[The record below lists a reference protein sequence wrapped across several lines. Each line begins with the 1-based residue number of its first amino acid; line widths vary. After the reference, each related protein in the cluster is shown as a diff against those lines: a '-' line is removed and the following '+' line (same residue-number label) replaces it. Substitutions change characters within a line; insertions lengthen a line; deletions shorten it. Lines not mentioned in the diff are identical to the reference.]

1 MTNEQLRSQCHTNW
15 LYVCFVWTKCVHRH
29 MFCVKKYACIFLH
42 IHLLSSTYI
51 ENERSTWVHIFNCS
65 TIYIYGVASEFGD
78 GSARSDPEVWIG
90 LWVQGCAFWLAT
102 ICMQN
107 IDMKL
112 KKHKWCYT
120 DARGSWKTIWAPPGF
135 VQTLVC
141 LCLLLGWTAGLRQN
155 LIAKQNVPPWRY
167 CLISYLLAK
176 MPAAYCAW
184 VCFARSV
191 ALHNS
196 WRTWRSCT
204 KTCCAHAGDNPT
216 HKNWHMNNT
225 CLRLQKQK
233 TGPSGSAFFQSS
245 QVPLACQKCTGP
257 SAAMQPWTG

>member
-1 MTNEQLRSQCHTNW
+1 MNNCGLNVIPTGCTYVLCEQNVYIDT
-15 LYVCFVWTKCVHRH
+15 CF
-29 MFCVKKYACIFLH
+29 VKKYACIFLH
-42 IHLLSSTYI
+42 LHLLSSTYI

-65 TIYIYGVASEFGD
+65 TIYICGS
-78 GSARSDPEVWIG
+78 SARSDPEVWIG

-120 DARGSWKTIWAPPGF
+120 DARGSWKTIWAPPVF

>member
-1 MTNEQLRSQCHTNW
+1 MNNCGLNVIPTGCTYVLCEQNVYIDT
-15 LYVCFVWTKCVHRH
+15 CF
-29 MFCVKKYACIFLH
+29 VKKYACIFLH
-42 IHLLSSTYI
+42 LHLLSSTYI

-65 TIYIYGVASEFGD
+65 TIYI
-78 GSARSDPEVWIG
+78 
-90 LWVQGCAFWLAT
+90 C
-102 ICMQN
+102 
-107 IDMKL
+107 
-112 KKHKWCYT
+112 
-120 DARGSWKTIWAPPGF
+120 GSWKTIWAPPVF

>member
-1 MTNEQLRSQCHTNW
+1 MNNCGLNVIPTGCTYVLCEQNVYIDT
-15 LYVCFVWTKCVHRH
+15 CFVSKNTHAYFYIYIYYHLLILKTKGAPE
-29 MFCVKKYACIFLH
+29 YIFLTVQ
-42 IHLLSSTYI
+42 L
-51 ENERSTWVHIFNCS
+51 
-65 TIYIYGVASEFGD
+65 YIYGVASEFGD

-120 DARGSWKTIWAPPGF
+120 DARGSWKTIWAPPVF